1 VIGYALMVRPELS
14 RCSGDT
20 GPLRAGPR
28 GGAPAAWRGVAS
40 RAGGGPLTEVEAY
53 DGATDPASHAYRGR
67 TARNAVMFG
76 PPGHLYL
83 YFTYGMHWAGNISC
97 GPEGVGSGVLMRSGE
112 VIEGL
117 ELARSRRGR
126 ASDRDLARG
135 PGRLTQ
141 ALGLNPEYKGC
152 DLLGNGPVRLE
163 PPTRQP
169 EMIMVGP
176 RVGVSW
182 KRIGCGAS
190 GSATAVLCPI
200 TSAAR
205 GPRAPSVSLWR
216 IGGSHDQGRQ
226 CGKWSP
232 PTSLN
237 RFRTVVCDRFRV
249 ARCIRHRMRQ
259 EITR

>member
-1 VIGYALMVRPELS
+1 VIPDLCAPVHEVAPRLLGAVLRHGPVAVR
-14 RCSGDT
+14 
-20 GPLRAGPR
+20 
-28 GGAPAAWRGVAS
+28 
-40 RAGGGPLTEVEAY
+40 LTEVEAY

-169 EMIMVGP
+169 EMIMVGA
-176 RVGVSW
+176 RVGVSVEADRLW
-182 KRIGCGAS
+182 RFWIGDSRFVSDYKRS
-190 GSATAVLCPI
+190 
-200 TSAAR
+200 
-205 GPRAPSVSLWR
+205 PRAPR
-216 IGGSHDQGRQ
+216 AIGV
-226 CGKWSP
+226 P
-232 PTSLN
+232 L
-237 RFRTVVCDRFRV
+237 
-249 ARCIRHRMRQ
+249 AHRW
-259 EITR
+259 EP